1 MSIAPAR
8 PEALLRDAQ
17 SLGALAI
24 ARPARD
30 GRAPSI
36 LCDGDVLRWRYGER
50 LEDVLE
56 DACRRHGER
65 VAVSLDGLDITYSE
79 LDARAN
85 QMARLFRELG
95 VEPGDRVAVLLDRGL
110 DAYVTLLGLL
120 KARAAYV
127 PIDANHPADRL
138 AYILEDSQALMAI
151 THQRFADRFAEGF
164 PVVVLDRARYRV
176 AEQAEGPLRD
186 EERGA
191 GADPL
196 CYVLYTSGTTG
207 RPKGVAVAHPSIC
220 NFVRV
225 AAESYGFGVG
235 DRVYQGMSIAF
246 DFSVEELWVPLA
258 AGATLVPNAAATSLF
273 GEELAAFLEAGDV
286 TCLCCVP
293 TLLASIERELPKL
306 RVLLIGGEA
315 CPPALVRRWSRPG
328 RALLNS
334 YGPTEATVTATLG
347 RMTPDRP
354 VTIGRPLPTYSIVIL
369 DAQQA
374 KALPLGESGE
384 IGIAGIGVAE
394 GYLNRPELTDAK
406 FIPDFL
412 GLPNNSSGRIY
423 RTGDLGRI
431 NDEGEIEYL
440 GRIDTQVKLRGY
452 RIELTEIESVLL
464 EMAAISQAAAATFEP
479 VPGAAELVLYYS
491 IRHGTAAPDVADILA
506 HLRARLP
513 AYMTPAYL
521 ERLPFIPMLVSNKTD
536 RAQLPKPKSPPI
548 RRAASSAEPE
558 TALEHLLCD
567 ALKSA
572 LALDKVSIDGDFFK
586 EYGAHSLLMARFC
599 ARIRQMSPVTQV
611 AMRDIYA
618 NTNVR
623 RLAAALGA
631 AAPAVE
637 SYAEAPAEVPSRLAF
652 ALTGA
657 AQMAFYL
664 VAGVAGVAALQQS
677 FAFTVAAARA
687 PWALLGRAELV
698 VMAWFLGLNLLAIS
712 AKWTLIG
719 RARPTTIQ
727 LWGPA
732 YFRFWVARRLITI
745 APAYLFVGEPLF
757 NLFLRCLGAK
767 IGARAVIATAAV
779 PVAADLF
786 EVGEDAV
793 VARRVMA
800 TGYGAVGQ
808 RLHFGAIRIG
818 KGAYVGEA
826 SVLDRDSELGDF
838 AQLGHASSLQQG
850 QRLPDGKR
858 YHGSP
863 AEETTTNFRLVDE
876 LTTPA
881 WRRALFTAGQL
892 LLALGVFG
900 PARRHGGD
908 LGADAVG
915 RRFARAR
922 RRAGSRRAGAGAPG
936 VRAHAGVVCRLARPG
951 AGADLRR
958 AAGAERVPARGAAIS
973 AVRLA
978 PFPAAQRQRLRQFRI
993 FQSAVRRQ
1001 RVD

>member
-8 PEALLRDAQ
+8 PEALLKDAQ
-17 SLGALAI
+17 SLGSHALA
-24 ARPARD
+24 RPSRD
-30 GRAPSI
+30 GRPPSI

-50 LEDVLE
+50 LEDVIE
-56 DACRRHGER
+56 DACRRHAER
-65 VAVSLDGLDITYSE
+65 VAVSLDGLDITYAE

-95 VEPGDRVAVLLDRGL
+95 VAPGDRVAVLLDRGL

-127 PIDANHPADRL
+127 PIDANHPAERL
-138 AYILEDSQALMAI
+138 AYILEDSRATMAV
-151 THQRFADRFAEGF
+151 THQRFADRFAEDF
-164 PVVVLDRARYRV
+164 PVVVLDRARYRI
-176 AEQAEGPLRD
+176 AEQSEAPLD
-186 EERGA
+186 DAERGA
-191 GADPL
+191 GADAL

-273 GEELAAFLEAGDV
+273 GEELAAFLEAGEV

-328 RALLNS
+328 RTLLNS

-347 RMTPDRP
+347 SMTPDTAGHHRP
-354 VTIGRPLPTYSIVIL
+354 AAADLFHRHPRRAASQGIAAWRIRRDRHRRHRRRRGLPEPARTHGSQVHRRFPRP
-369 DAQQA
+369 AQQFLRPH
-374 KALPLGESGE
+374 LPHRRPRPHQRRRRDRISRPHRHPGE
-384 IGIAGIGVAE
+384 AA
-394 GYLNRPELTDAK
+394 R
-406 FIPDFL
+406 
-412 GLPNNSSGRIY
+412 LPHRAD
-423 RTGDLGRI
+423 RDR
-431 NDEGEIEYL
+431 
-440 GRIDTQVKLRGY
+440 V
-452 RIELTEIESVLL
+452 
-464 EMAAISQAAAATFEP
+464 
-479 VPGAAELVLYYS
+479 GAA
-491 IRHGTAAPDVADILA
+491 RTARRLAGGGRRPSSRSPARPSLCFIIPSATAPRPPKSPTMLA

-536 RAQLPKPKSPPI
+536 RAQLPKPKSAPV
-548 RRAASSAEPE
+548 RLAASDAEPE
-558 TALEHLLCD
+558 TALERLLCD

-572 LALDKVSIDGDFFK
+572 LALDRVSIDGDFFK

-599 ARIRQMSPVTQV
+599 ARIRQLSPLTPV

-618 NTNVR
+618 HTTVR
-623 RLAAALGA
+623 RLAAALSA
-631 AAPAVE
+631 AKPVVE
-637 SYAEAPAEVPSRLAF
+637 SYAETPAEAPNRLAH

-657 AQMAFYL
+657 AQLAFYL
-664 VAGVAGVAALQQS
+664 AAGVAGVAAVQQS
-677 FAFTVAAARA
+677 FAFTTAAARA
-687 PWALLGRAELV
+687 PWALLGRAEIV
-698 VMAWFLGLNLLAIS
+698 VAAWFLGLNLLAIA
-712 AKWTLIG
+712 AKWALIG
-719 RARPTTIQ
+719 RARPRTIR
-727 LWGPA
+727 LWSPA
-732 YFRFWVARRLITI
+732 YFRFWVARRLITF

-793 VARRVMA
+793 IARRVMA

-808 RLHFGAIRIG
+808 RLQFGAVRIG
-818 KGAYVGEA
+818 KGGFVGEA
-826 SVLDRDSELGDF
+826 SVLDHDCALGDF

-850 QRLPDGKR
+850 QRVPDGKR

-892 LLALGVFG
+892 VLALGVLG
-900 PARRHGGD
+900 PLADMARD

-915 RRFARAR
+915 
-922 RRAGSRRAGAGAPG
+922 G
-936 VRAHAGVVCRLARPG
+936 
-951 AGADLRR
+951 D
-958 AAGAERVPARGAAIS
+958 GAAAAAWAARWRSTCS
-973 AVRLA
+973 ASRS
-978 PFPAAQRQRLRQFRI
+978 RCS
-993 FQSAVRRQ
+993 SARSPPVSR
-1001 RVD
+1001 